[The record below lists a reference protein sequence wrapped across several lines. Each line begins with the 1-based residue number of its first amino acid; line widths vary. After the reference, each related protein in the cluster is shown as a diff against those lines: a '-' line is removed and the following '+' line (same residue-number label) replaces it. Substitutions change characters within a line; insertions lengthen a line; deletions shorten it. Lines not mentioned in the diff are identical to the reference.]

1 MDLNTLPSIDG
12 VAWRTFRPGD
22 YDDITRL
29 LNEDLKVGGHGT
41 SSTVEDV
48 RTNYQRDE
56 RLDEGRDILI
66 AEAGGGVVGHVSVF
80 TWKELA
86 GSRILFHAGR
96 VTPAWKHHGIGTGM
110 LHWAQGRL
118 DEMSGDPGED
128 TITRTTAVSAATTEF
143 MTKNGYQVTEHEA
156 ILVRPDLDDIPDVPL
171 PEGVEVRPV
180 DEADLRMIYEAEVEH
195 FRDHWGASEEESG
208 WWESWKSDP
217 HRDLS
222 LWQVA
227 FAGDQVV
234 GIVRP
239 HILAEENEQMGP
251 QARVHRGHLNQPR
264 LAGEGCRH
272 RLDRQGIGSAARSR
286 PRGNGALRPRREPP
300 RCLSPLREHGVRA
313 AQPLRHVGAHRELS
327 ADLNGG
333 LPDTLAPW

>member
-195 FRDHWGASEEESG
+195 FKDHWGASEEEPG

-222 LWQVA
+222 LWRVA

-239 HILAEENEQMGP
+239 HILAEENEQMGRKRGYTEDISTNRDWRGRGVATALI
-251 QARVHRGHLNQPR
+251 ARALEVQRDRGLEETALSVHVENPHGAYR
-264 LAGEGCRH
+264 LYESMGFVLHSRFDTLE
-272 RLDRQGIGSAARSR
+272 LIGS
-286 PRGNGALRPRREPP
+286 
-300 RCLSPLREHGVRA
+300 
-313 AQPLRHVGAHRELS
+313 
-327 ADLNGG
+327 
-333 LPDTLAPW
+333 

>member
-1 MDLNTLPSIDG
+1 MVAAGMDLNGLPAIDG
-12 VAWRTFRPGD
+12 VAWRMFGDGD

-29 LNEDLKVGGHGT
+29 LNEDLEVGGHGT
-41 SSTVEDV
+41 LSTVEDI
-48 RTNYQRDE
+48 RTSYQGDE
-56 RLDEGRDILI
+56 RLDERRDILI

-96 VTPAWKHHGIGTGM
+96 VTPEWKHHGIGTGM

-118 DEMSGDPGED
+118 AEMSGDAGED

-143 MTKNGYQVTEHEA
+143 MTKNGYEVTEHKA
-156 ILVRPDLDDIPDVPL
+156 ILVRPHLDDIPEVPM
-171 PEGVEVRPV
+171 PDGVEVRPV
-180 DEADLRMIYEAEVEH
+180 DEVDLRMIYEAEVEH
-195 FRDHWGASEEESG
+195 FRDHWGASEEQSG
-208 WWESWKSDP
+208 WWESFQSDR

-239 HILAEENEQMGP
+239 HIHAEENEQMGRKRGYTEEISTNREWRGRGIATALI
-251 QARVHRGHLNQPR
+251 ARALKAQRDRGLEETALAVHVENPHGAYR
-264 LAGEGCRH
+264 LYEGMGFELH
-272 RLDRQGIGSAARSR
+272 SR
-286 PRGNGALRPRREPP
+286 F
-300 RCLSPLREHGVRA
+300 
-313 AQPLRHVGAHRELS
+313 
-327 ADLNGG
+327 
-333 LPDTLAPW
+333 DTLELPRS

>member
-239 HILAEENEQMGP
+239 HILAEENEQMGRKRGYTEDILTNRDWRGRGVATALI
-251 QARVHRGHLNQPR
+251 ARALEVQRDRGLEETALSVHVENPHGAYR
-264 LAGEGCRH
+264 LYESMGFVLHSRFDTLE
-272 RLDRQGIGSAARSR
+272 LIGS
-286 PRGNGALRPRREPP
+286 
-300 RCLSPLREHGVRA
+300 
-313 AQPLRHVGAHRELS
+313 
-327 ADLNGG
+327 
-333 LPDTLAPW
+333 